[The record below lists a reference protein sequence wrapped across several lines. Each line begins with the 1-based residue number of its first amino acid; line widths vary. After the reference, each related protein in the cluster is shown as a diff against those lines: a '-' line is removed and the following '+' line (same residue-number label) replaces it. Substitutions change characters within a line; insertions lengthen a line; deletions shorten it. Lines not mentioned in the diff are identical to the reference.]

1 MYEPSLIARISS
13 PTLLENK
20 GLRVCIVNL
29 PEMAYMLLFIVI
41 NSPQHLCGL
50 NFKNNHQFRFSLF
63 MKIISAERTRET
75 TKMDSQKPERDFM
88 LDKSISL
95 KLFSECFFL
104 NLKLGRDYRK
114 QDARLGVSS
123 GRRKFNTFL
132 ILMFAIL
139 TMYMVVGSIIF
150 TLYTIKSR
158 AGVDIFPNFHF
169 FNF

>member
-1 MYEPSLIARISS
+1 
-13 PTLLENK
+13 
-20 GLRVCIVNL
+20 
-29 PEMAYMLLFIVI
+29 
-41 NSPQHLCGL
+41 
-50 NFKNNHQFRFSLF
+50 

-75 TKMDSQKPERDFM
+75 AKIYSQKPERDFL

-104 NLKLGRDYRK
+104 DLKLGRDYRR
-114 QDARLGVSS
+114 QDEGLGVSS
-123 GRRKFNTFL
+123 GKRKFNTFL

-139 TMYMVVGSIIF
+139 AMYMVVGSIIF

-158 AGVDIFPNFHF
+158 AGLDIFPNMHF

>member
-1 MYEPSLIARISS
+1 
-13 PTLLENK
+13 
-20 GLRVCIVNL
+20 
-29 PEMAYMLLFIVI
+29 
-41 NSPQHLCGL
+41 
-50 NFKNNHQFRFSLF
+50 

-75 TKMDSQKPERDFM
+75 AKMDSQKAERDFL

-95 KLFSECFFL
+95 KLFSECFFID
-104 NLKLGRDYRK
+104 LKLGWDYRR

-139 TMYMVVGSIIF
+139 AMYMVVGSIIF

-158 AGVDIFPNFHF
+158 AGVDIFPNMHF